1 LFLITGMAQA
11 LTVTLRCF
19 VRMINCK
26 SAFSRAGGQVK
37 MNDRKDKKLF
47 FRVKK
52 KDRDAFLEAYD
63 LYTDDIYRFIYFK
76 VGGEDEAKDLTSAV
90 FLKVWN
96 YVQSRGLD
104 ESKSLRAFIYKV
116 ARNSIIDHYRL
127 SKQPSISIDD
137 EEVKVSLVDESQDV
151 ESEAMR
157 ASDMELIK
165 KALPKLKDEYRE
177 VILMH
182 YVDDLSFAEIS
193 EITGKSQGNVR
204 VMAFRAL
211 KALKDIIE
219 EKK

>member
-1 LFLITGMAQA
+1 
-11 LTVTLRCF
+11 
-19 VRMINCK
+19 
-26 SAFSRAGGQVK
+26 
-37 MNDRKDKKLF
+37 
-47 FRVKK
+47 
-52 KDRDAFLEAYD
+52 
-63 LYTDDIYRFIYFK
+63 
-76 VGGEDEAKDLTSAV
+76 
-90 FLKVWN
+90 
-96 YVQSRGLD
+96 
-104 ESKSLRAFIYKV
+104 
-116 ARNSIIDHYRL
+116 
-127 SKQPSISIDD
+127 
-137 EEVKVSLVDESQDV
+137 VDESQDV